1 MNSTSVTI
9 IILIAFIA
17 IFVVISLRARQHNAS
32 TIDDY
37 VVGGRSMN
45 TALLLMSMGAT
56 YFSTWTLL
64 GSFGVYYREGIW
76 FAGFTTWAII
86 QGSVFIWLFGTR
98 IWYIGKRFNFITPG
112 QMVEHYYSSPTLR
125 LLFSIVGI
133 IALVPVM
140 LIQVTGS
147 ARALE
152 SLTGGA
158 IPYAVGVIVTSV
170 VVGFIV
176 LWAGFRG
183 TAWADAFMGTF
194 FATVLVFTAVFII
207 GKAGGW
213 SFLQNVAEVEPQLL
227 TNKGNPVAMLEL
239 WVGLSFGAWALPHM
253 WQKFYSA
260 HSAKVLG
267 KVAMFTPFWNSWM
280 MACIPLVIGLSA
292 NIPGLVPGAA
302 DNSDAILPLIFAE
315 YAPILGSFVVAG
327 ILAAAISTINSQLL
341 SSASLVAEDVWRR
354 FFDKEMSEKRLRLV
368 NKVVIGLITS
378 IVLVLALSPSGAG
391 YLVPVASLGFSLGL
405 QLVPTALGML
415 YFRWI
420 TPAGALIGMVVGV
433 ITLFVSAAT
442 DFTLFFGPGIS
453 AIIVNGLLVAV
464 VSRFT
469 QAAPVN
475 GDNDYHALFAQL
487 YGKQPT
493 QKVTAHAIS

>member
-1 MNSTSVTI
+1 MNKVTVSI
-9 IILIAFIA
+9 IILTAFIA
-17 IFVVISLRARQHNAS
+17 IFFLLSILARRKNDAS
-32 TIDDY
+32 IDDY
-37 VVGGRSMN
+37 VVGGRSMS
-45 TALLLMSMGAT
+45 TGLLLMSMGAT

-98 IWYIGKRFNFITPG
+98 LWYIGKTFNFITPG

-125 LLFSIVGI
+125 LIFSIVGI
-133 IALVPVM
+133 VALVPVM

-147 ARALE
+147 ATALE
-152 SLTGGA
+152 SLTDGA
-158 IPYAVGVIVTSV
+158 IPYVVGVVLSSV

-183 TAWADAFMGTF
+183 TAWADTFMGIF
-194 FATVLVFTAVFII
+194 FATILICTAVFVV

-213 SFLQNVAEVEPQLL
+213 SFLHNIADHQPRLL
-227 TNKGNPVAMLEL
+227 VNKGDPMAMLEL
-239 WVGLSFGAWALPHM
+239 WLGLSFGAWALPHM

-260 HSAKVLG
+260 HSAEVLG
-267 KVAMFTPFWNSWM
+267 KVAIFAPFWNSWM

-292 NIPGLVPGAA
+292 VIPGLVPGAA
-302 DNSDAILPLIFAE
+302 ENSDSILPLIFSE

-341 SSASLVAEDVWRR
+341 SSASLVAEDIWRR
-354 FFDKEMSEKRLRLV
+354 FLDKEMSEARLRFV
-368 NKVVIGLITS
+368 NKVVICLLTALI
-378 IVLVLALSPSGAG
+378 LLLALSPTGAG

-415 YFRWI
+415 HFSWI
-420 TPAGALIGMVVGV
+420 TPAGALAGLIGGV
-433 ITLFVSAAT
+433 LALIGTAITGF
-442 DFTLFFGPGIS
+442 DLFFGPGMNG
-453 AIIVNGLLVAV
+453 IITNTLLVIV

-469 QAAPVN
+469 SPAPRTD
-475 GDNDYHALFAQL
+475 DNDYHTL
-487 YGKQPT
+487 YAAAFGQRSST
-493 QKVTAHAIS
+493 QENQHVYE